1 MQLRLLRLEIS
12 LTFSKGFWVFEAHFL
27 IKIYLSETTKF
38 GWLTWIPDCDS
49 HGPALLDFFLSSGP
63 SNCSTR
69 SFPSIGKLW
78 SCCCLSFHWISFILE
93 KGCPFSLYCW
103 WDWDGLR
110 DHLRDV
116 LWENIL
122 KLVASAAATEFF
134 EWDQVG
140 NNVYAPHR
148 KYQVKSHSFSWFSA
162 ACFAAIAHKNS
173 IFNAKVNLLYFLFS
187 CPELLSSTFDEAKLL
202 AESFS

>member
-27 IKIYLSETTKF
+27 IKIYLSQTTKL
-38 GWLTWIPDCDS
+38 GWLTF
-49 HGPALLDFFLSSGP
+49 LLESLIATLTP

-69 SFPSIGKLW
+69 SFPSIGKFW
-78 SCCCLSFHWISFILE
+78 SCCCLSFHWISFKLE
-93 KGCPFSLYCW
+93 KGYPFSLYCW

-110 DHLRDV
+110 DHLRDI
-116 LWENIL
+116 LWENIF

-148 KYQVKSHSFSWFSA
+148 KYQVKYHSFPWFSA
-162 ACFAAIAHKNS
+162 ACVAAIAHKNS
-173 IFNAKVNLLYFLFS
+173 VFNAKVNLLYFLLS
-187 CPELLSSTFDEAKLL
+187 CPELLSSTFDKAKLF
-202 AESFS
+202 AETFS